1 MNAQENQNLLVSQ
14 AQNGDQDA
22 LAELFEANRGRLEHM
37 IRLRM
42 SERVR
47 PRVAVSD
54 VLQEAYVDLA
64 QQLGNYAADPKL
76 PFFLWLRRITGQRL
90 AKMHR
95 DHLGRQIRD
104 VNREQRLDVAVP
116 DASAVYMAN
125 QLAGQF
131 TSVSEKA
138 IQNENKLR
146 MQTAIE
152 QLPATDREI
161 LAMRHVEQL
170 TNREIA
176 ILLKIGESA
185 AANRYIRAIRKLRD
199 ALGEQDA

>member
-185 AANRYIRAIRKLRD
+185 ATNRYIRAIRKLRD